1 MRRPLRRRSPT
12 ALTEPMERVRGARGQ
27 DTMISHPTAA
37 AAFAGLV
44 LAGLTV
50 VPASAAQ
57 PAGRS
62 TTQVAEASQLS
73 QPANATESEDDSA
86 NCNKQR
92 RRLWIE
98 GEGWIVRRVTI
109 CR

>member
-1 MRRPLRRRSPT
+1 
-12 ALTEPMERVRGARGQ
+12 
-27 DTMISHPTAA
+27 MIAHPTAA
-37 AAFAGLV
+37 AAFGHV
-44 LAGLTV
+44 LIGLTAG
-50 VPASAAQ
+50 PAHAAP

-62 TTQVAEASQLS
+62 APQMAEATQVSQTATASD
-73 QPANATESEDDSA
+73 SEEDSA

>member
-1 MRRPLRRRSPT
+1 MN
-12 ALTEPMERVRGARGQ
+12 A
-27 DTMISHPTAA
+27 HFTAA
-37 AAFAGLV
+37 AVFGLA
-44 LAGLTV
+44 LIGLTAT
-50 VPASAAQ
+50 PSLAA
-57 PAGRS
+57 PGTGRS
-62 TTQVAEASQLS
+62 TTQVAEAVQVSQ
-73 QPANATESEDDSA
+73 AAATSESDEDSA

>member
-1 MRRPLRRRSPT
+1 M
-12 ALTEPMERVRGARGQ
+12 ARGQ
-27 DTMISHPTAA
+27 DTMIAHSTAA
-37 AAFAGLV
+37 AALAGLV
-44 LAGLTV
+44 LAGLTA
-50 VPASAAQ
+50 VPAAAAQ

-62 TTQVAEASQLS
+62 TTTQVAEASQLS
-73 QPANATESEDDSA
+73 QSTTATESEDDSA

>member
-1 MRRPLRRRSPT
+1 
-12 ALTEPMERVRGARGQ
+12 
-27 DTMISHPTAA
+27 MIAHSTAA

-44 LAGLTV
+44 LIGLSTAPSLAA
-50 VPASAAQ
+50 PA
-57 PAGRS
+57 AGRS
-62 TTQVAEASQLS
+62 TTQMAEATQVSQT
-73 QPANATESEDDSA
+73 AATADSEEDSA

>member
-1 MRRPLRRRSPT
+1 MIAHSIAVA
-12 ALTEPMERVRGARGQ
+12 AL
-27 DTMISHPTAA
+27 
-37 AAFAGLV
+37 AGLV
-44 LAGLTV
+44 LTAAPSL
-50 VPASAAQ
+50 AAQ
-57 PAGRS
+57 TAGRS
-62 TTQVAEASQLS
+62 TTTQVAEAAQVAQTASV
-73 QPANATESEDDSA
+73 AEGDEDGA

>member
-1 MRRPLRRRSPT
+1 
-12 ALTEPMERVRGARGQ
+12 
-27 DTMISHPTAA
+27 MIAKSSAA

-44 LAGLTV
+44 LLGMTAAPALAAP
-50 VPASAAQ
+50 PAS
-57 PAGRS
+57 RS
-62 TTQVAEASQLS
+62 ATQVAEVTQVSQT
-73 QPANATESEDDSA
+73 ATTSESEEDSA

>member
-1 MRRPLRRRSPT
+1 MNAHS
-12 ALTEPMERVRGARGQ
+12 
-27 DTMISHPTAA
+27 TAA
-37 AAFAGLV
+37 AVLGLA
-44 LAGLTV
+44 LIGLTAM
-50 VPASAAQ
+50 PSLAA
-57 PAGRS
+57 PGTGRS
-62 TTQVAEASQLS
+62 TTQVAEAAQVSQ
-73 QPANATESEDDSA
+73 AAATSESEEESA

>member
-1 MRRPLRRRSPT
+1 
-12 ALTEPMERVRGARGQ
+12 
-27 DTMISHPTAA
+27 MIAHSTAA

-44 LAGLTV
+44 LIGLSTA
-50 VPASAAQ
+50 PSLAA
-57 PAGRS
+57 PGAGRS
-62 TTQVAEASQLS
+62 TTQVAEATQVSQT
-73 QPANATESEDDSA
+73 AATTTIADSEEDSA

>member
-1 MRRPLRRRSPT
+1 
-12 ALTEPMERVRGARGQ
+12 
-27 DTMISHPTAA
+27 MIAQTSVA

-44 LAGLTV
+44 LIAVTAA
-50 VPASAAQ
+50 PALAAPPATRSA
-57 PAGRS
+57 
-62 TTQVAEASQLS
+62 TQVAEVAQVSQTTTAS
-73 QPANATESEDDSA
+73 ESEEDSA

>member
-1 MRRPLRRRSPT
+1 MNPS
-12 ALTEPMERVRGARGQ
+12 
-27 DTMISHPTAA
+27 STAA

-44 LAGLTV
+44 LIGLSAAPALAAP
-50 VPASAAQ
+50 PAS
-57 PAGRS
+57 RS
-62 TTQVAEASQLS
+62 TTQVAEAAPVSQTT
-73 QPANATESEDDSA
+73 ATAESEEDSA

-98 GEGWIVRRVTI
+98 GEGWLVRRVTI

>member
-1 MRRPLRRRSPT
+1 
-12 ALTEPMERVRGARGQ
+12 
-27 DTMISHPTAA
+27 MIAHPTAVA
-37 AAFAGLV
+37 VFAGLV
-44 LAGLTV
+44 LSGLAAA
-50 VPASAAQ
+50 PALAAT
-57 PAGRS
+57 PPTGRS
-62 TTQVAEASQLS
+62 TTQVAEAAQVSQ
-73 QPANATESEDDSA
+73 AATAAESEDDSA

>member
-1 MRRPLRRRSPT
+1 MNAHS
-12 ALTEPMERVRGARGQ
+12 
-27 DTMISHPTAA
+27 TAA
-37 AAFAGLV
+37 AVLGLV
-44 LAGLTV
+44 LIGLTAT
-50 VPASAAQ
+50 PSLAA
-57 PAGRS
+57 PGTGRS
-62 TTQVAEASQLS
+62 TTQVAEAAQVSQ
-73 QPANATESEDDSA
+73 AAATTSDSDEESA

>member
-1 MRRPLRRRSPT
+1 
-12 ALTEPMERVRGARGQ
+12 
-27 DTMISHPTAA
+27 MIAQTSAA

-44 LAGLTV
+44 LIGVTAA
-50 VPASAAQ
+50 PALAAPPATRSA
-57 PAGRS
+57 
-62 TTQVAEASQLS
+62 TQVAEVAQVSQTTTASE
-73 QPANATESEDDSA
+73 NEEDSA

>member
-1 MRRPLRRRSPT
+1 MNAHS
-12 ALTEPMERVRGARGQ
+12 
-27 DTMISHPTAA
+27 TAA
-37 AAFAGLV
+37 AFLGLA
-44 LAGLTV
+44 LIGLTAT
-50 VPASAAQ
+50 PSLAA
-57 PAGRS
+57 PGTGRS
-62 TTQVAEASQLS
+62 TTQVAEAAQVSQAAVTS
-73 QPANATESEDDSA
+73 ESDEESA

>member
-1 MRRPLRRRSPT
+1 
-12 ALTEPMERVRGARGQ
+12 
-27 DTMISHPTAA
+27 MIAQPTAA

-44 LAGLTV
+44 LIGLTAA
-50 VPASAAQ
+50 PALAAP

-62 TTQVAEASQLS
+62 ATQLAEATQVSQTATASD
-73 QPANATESEDDSA
+73 SEEDSA

>member
-1 MRRPLRRRSPT
+1 MNAHS
-12 ALTEPMERVRGARGQ
+12 
-27 DTMISHPTAA
+27 TAA
-37 AAFAGLV
+37 AVLGLA
-44 LAGLTV
+44 LIGLTAM
-50 VPASAAQ
+50 PSLAA
-57 PAGRS
+57 PGTGRS
-62 TTQVAEASQLS
+62 TTQVAEAAQVSQ
-73 QPANATESEDDSA
+73 AAATSESDEESA

>member
-1 MRRPLRRRSPT
+1 
-12 ALTEPMERVRGARGQ
+12 
-27 DTMISHPTAA
+27 MIANSSAA

-44 LAGLTV
+44 LIGL
-50 VPASAAQ
+50 SAA
-57 PAGRS
+57 PAFAAPTASRS
-62 TTQVAEASQLS
+62 TTQIAEATQVSQTS
-73 QPANATESEDDSA
+73 VAADSEEDSA

>member
-1 MRRPLRRRSPT
+1 
-12 ALTEPMERVRGARGQ
+12 
-27 DTMISHPTAA
+27 MIAHPTAA

-44 LAGLTV
+44 LIGLTAA
-50 VPASAAQ
+50 PALAA
-57 PAGRS
+57 PTAGRS
-62 TTQVAEASQLS
+62 TTQIAEATQVSQ
-73 QPANATESEDDSA
+73 AATASETEEDSA

>member
-1 MRRPLRRRSPT
+1 
-12 ALTEPMERVRGARGQ
+12 
-27 DTMISHPTAA
+27 MIAQTSVA

-44 LAGLTV
+44 LIGL
-50 VPASAAQ
+50 SAA
-57 PAGRS
+57 PSLAAPGTGRS
-62 TTQVAEASQLS
+62 TTQVAEATQVSQQVS
-73 QPANATESEDDSA
+73 QTATASDSEEDSA